1 MRIRSRIH
9 TQKGLTIMTV
19 DLKALAQTLTLN
31 QQLRREVA
39 QRINTDEPQRDKFW
53 RTLGKKVRN
62 DVRQTR

>member
-1 MRIRSRIH
+1 
-9 TQKGLTIMTV
+9 MTV